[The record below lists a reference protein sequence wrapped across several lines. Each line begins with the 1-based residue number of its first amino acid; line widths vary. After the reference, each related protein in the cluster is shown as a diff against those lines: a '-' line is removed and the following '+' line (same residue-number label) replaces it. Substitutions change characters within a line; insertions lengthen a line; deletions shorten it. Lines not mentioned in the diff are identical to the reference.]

1 MERLSAMTLL
11 FGFASDGCYKA
22 TVNESETITDAKPAK
37 AGTSVMAAHAFGS
50 VFPGLPHVER
60 S

>member
-1 MERLSAMTLL
+1 MTLL

-22 TVNESETITDAKPAK
+22 TVNESETITDTK
-37 AGTSVMAAHAFGS
+37 AGRAMSALGS
-50 VFPGLPHVER
+50 ACPGWTCVER

>member
-1 MERLSAMTLL
+1 MTLL

-37 AGTSVMAAHAFGS
+37 AGNGVMAARAFGS